1 VAEEASYYNL
11 TRQTAGRLALS
22 NTNPVRPSRR
32 FTGEDD
38 EMRERR
44 SGPELNA
51 LLIESWFG
59 DVPAQLT
66 PPGTGLLPTSPD
78 D

>member
-22 NTNPVRPSRR
+22 NTNRR